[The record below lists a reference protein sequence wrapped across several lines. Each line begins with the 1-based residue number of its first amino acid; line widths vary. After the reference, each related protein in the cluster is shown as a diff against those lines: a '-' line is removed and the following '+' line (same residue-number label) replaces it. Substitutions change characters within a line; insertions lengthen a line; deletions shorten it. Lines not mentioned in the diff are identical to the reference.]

1 MKITWSRYGIPKPLG
16 GVHNMVSECCGTAMK
31 TNTQRI
37 VFSEVDCISLYLQY
51 VRHYLVK
58 IFNLLIGVNWMA
70 QEETKSECHK
80 IGGL

>member
-1 MKITWSRYGIPKPLG
+1 MTHKESI
-16 GVHNMVSECCGTAMK
+16 
-31 TNTQRI
+31 
-37 VFSEVDCISLYLQY
+37 FSEVDCISLYLQY

-58 IFNLLIGVNWMA
+58 IFNLLIGVKWMA